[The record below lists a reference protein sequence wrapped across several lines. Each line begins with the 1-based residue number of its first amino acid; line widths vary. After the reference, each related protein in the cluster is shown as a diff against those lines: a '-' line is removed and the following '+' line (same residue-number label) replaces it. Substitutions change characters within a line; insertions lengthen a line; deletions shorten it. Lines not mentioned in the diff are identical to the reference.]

1 MLTYTI
7 RRILLFIPVMF
18 AVLFITFTLGFYA
31 PGDPLEIQF
40 GQDFEPDPVILARL
54 RALYGLDRPF
64 YVQFG
69 DYMWKLAHGDLGQS
83 IKPGPK
89 REIWDKIKGAFPISA
104 QLGGAA
110 GFLLVFTAIPLGVL
124 AAAKQNTWIDYTIV
138 TGSIAAS
145 SIHVI
150 VLAPGLMVLF
160 VLVLGIMDVPVGWE
174 GIFSTNAIIPVAIL
188 VITGQLGLVRQTRA
202 GVLEVIRTNYVRTAR
217 AKGLFERRV
226 VTRHMLKNALTP
238 VLTSVG
244 LTLAGLITGQFFIE
258 RIFAIPGFAG
268 MGIAAF
274 QSRDYP
280 VILATTMIAA
290 SIIIIANLLVD
301 LGYGLVDPRVRL
313 S

>member
-1 MLTYTI
+1 MLRYTL
-7 RRILLFIPVMF
+7 RRILLFIPVML

-40 GQDFEPDPVILARL
+40 GEDYELDPVALARL
-54 RALYGLDRPF
+54 RHFHGLDRPF
-64 YVQFG
+64 WVQFG
-69 DYMWKLAHGDLGQS
+69 DYIWKLGRGDMGRSLRPPRRQ
-83 IKPGPK
+83 
-89 REIWDKIKGAFPISA
+89 IWDKVKEAFPISA
-104 QLGGAA
+104 QIGVAA
-110 GFLLVFTAIPLGVL
+110 GVLLVVTAIPLGVL
-124 AAAKQNTWIDYTIV
+124 AAAKQNTWVDYVIV

-150 VLAPGLMVLF
+150 VLAPALMVLF

-188 VITGQLGLVRQTRA
+188 VTTSQLGLVRQTRA
-202 GVLEVIRTNYVRTAR
+202 GVLEVIQQNYVRTAR
-217 AKGLFERRV
+217 AKGLFERGV

-244 LTLAGLITGQFFIE
+244 LTLSGLVTGAFFIE

-268 MGIAAF
+268 MGINAF
-274 QSRDYP
+274 QARDYP

-290 SIIIIANLLVD
+290 SIIIVANLLAD
-301 LGYGLVDPRVRL
+301 LGYGLVDPRVRI

>member
-1 MLTYTI
+1 MLVFTI
-7 RRILLFIPVMF
+7 RRVLLFVPVLF
-18 AVLFITFTLGFYA
+18 IVLFITFTLGFYA

-40 GQDFEPDPVILARL
+40 GQDFDPDPVILARL

-64 YVQFG
+64 FVQFG
-69 DYMWKLAHGDLGQS
+69 DYVWKLVHGDMGQS

-104 QLGGAA
+104 QLGAAA
-110 GFLLVFTAIPLGVL
+110 GFLLIVIAIPLGVL

-138 TGSIAAS
+138 TGAIAAS

-160 VLVLGIMDVPVGWE
+160 VLVLGIMDVPAGWE

-188 VITGQLGLVRQTRA
+188 VITSMLGVVRLTRA
-202 GVLEVIRTNYVRTAR
+202 GVLEVISQNYVRTAR
-217 AKGLFERRV
+217 AKGLFERNV
-226 VTRHMLKNALTP
+226 VTRHMIKNALTP

-244 LTLAGLITGQFFIE
+244 LTLSALLTGAFFIE
-258 RIFAIPGFAG
+258 LIFAIPGFAG

-280 VILATTMIAA
+280 VILATTMISG
-290 SIIIIANLLVD
+290 SIIIVANLLVD
-301 LGYGLVDPRVRL
+301 LGYGLMDPRVRL

>member
-1 MLTYTI
+1 MLKYTL
-7 RRILLFIPVMF
+7 RRILLFIPVLL

-40 GQDFEPDPVILARL
+40 GEDYELDPVALARL
-54 RALYGLDRPF
+54 RHFHGLDRPF
-64 YVQFG
+64 WVQFG
-69 DYMWKLAHGDLGQS
+69 DYIWKLGRGDMGRSLRPPRRQ
-83 IKPGPK
+83 
-89 REIWDKIKGAFPISA
+89 IWDKIKEAFPISA
-104 QLGGAA
+104 QIGVASGV
-110 GFLLVFTAIPLGVL
+110 LLVVTAIPLGVL
-124 AAAKQNTWIDYTIV
+124 AAAKQNTWVDYVIV

-150 VLAPGLMVLF
+150 VLAPALMVLF

-188 VITGQLGLVRQTRA
+188 VTTSQLGLVRQTRA
-202 GVLEVIRTNYVRTAR
+202 GVLEVIQQNYVRTAR

-244 LTLAGLITGQFFIE
+244 LTMAGLITGQFFVE

-268 MGIAAF
+268 MGISAF
-274 QSRDYP
+274 QARDYP

-290 SIIIIANLLVD
+290 SIIIVANLLAD
-301 LGYGLVDPRVRL
+301 LGYGLVDPRVRI